1 MTPSL
6 SLIFCWSTVETFGR
20 DELRS
25 RTRVHDTRGVGQ
37 RTSSAST
44 SIRQR
49 LRSLQK
55 YVDHSP
61 RRLVRDWGN
70 ETRLLVRDH
79 LQPNLLMSSFFFG
92 RYVRDP
98 KDMEGSTH
106 IVLHVAR
113 ALAEAAAEG
122 STEE

>member
-6 SLIFCWSTVETFGR
+6 SLIFCWSTVETFGS

-44 SIRQR
+44 SVRQR
-49 LRSLQK
+49 FRSLQK

-79 LQPNLLMSSFFFG
+79 LHPSLLMSSFFFG
-92 RYVRDP
+92 QWALYPGDTEC
-98 KDMEGSTH
+98 DTH

-122 STEE
+122 SAEE